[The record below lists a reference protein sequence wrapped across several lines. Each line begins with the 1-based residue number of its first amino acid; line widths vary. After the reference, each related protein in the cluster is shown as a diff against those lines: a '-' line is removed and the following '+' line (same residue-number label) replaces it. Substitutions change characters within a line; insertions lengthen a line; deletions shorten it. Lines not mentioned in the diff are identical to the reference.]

1 MENGLTEVHLVSL
14 PSEVKSLKLVDT
26 NHPNNKDSGD
36 ASSSR
41 TPSPTKKCHEMM
53 FIDDGTASSSSSS
66 ATSTK
71 EREKQRHTS
80 GDTDRQVNTLQCRLI
95 EPPPSLPPLPPP
107 PPPPPPISSEVCERS
122 PASSRRLPT
131 VVVLGYQ
138 RVVAESQAA
147 AERMHQQQQ
156 LLRQSTHP
164 TDCPLTLSIGSSGLI
179 DHGVPAS
186 PHGRDNRVRCP
197 PPDDLHYLAQPPP
210 PQSSPTNTSN
220 DTTISPVVSSPQSPL
235 ASPPP
240 PITLQGAASSDQ
252 SVSNSPLSSSPPDVG
267 PLWPMIGPKAVAE
280 DAESI
285 AESVYHQPP
294 KAADRSAAYRLARR
308 LFTLDGFKI
317 SDVAKHLCKRNDFS
331 QLVGEEF
338 ASFFD
343 FTDQTLDTAL
353 RHFMTKF
360 ALTGESQ
367 ERERILF
374 HFSRRYVA
382 CNPGDFVSDD
392 ACHTLVCALML
403 LNTDLHSQSVTRK
416 MSCQEFVSNLMELN
430 NGENGYSVDELKRL
444 YDAFKQEP
452 LRWPVVEMPTF
463 NLMYG
468 GPPMGPVS
476 SMLSTGLYGF
486 GMNGATTP
494 NGVGFVP
501 PPASTVV
508 SSPNLPAPSSASI
521 GSGLSSGQSA
531 PPYWQTAEPSLLA
544 AWTTAAAAAAA
555 GSGGSGGGAGGG
567 YLRQAVFTSQAVL
580 ANSSSVGAA
589 NNNNSTESGGDLLKL
604 FTNPFAD
611 MPKDI
616 SAREYM
622 RGFVM
627 RKCVME
633 SYGKRTA
640 MGKRGWKLFYARL
653 RDLML
658 YLYKDAETAATA
670 TRTEEMV
677 LSYMKQVYR
686 FQLHCQHLR
695 FYHEHQQRLQ
705 ASLTSPA
712 PPVSNPP
719 KSGDSS
725 SFTESTESASKM
737 NDEKVEVVEGVEN
750 TDEVV
755 EGRKKGEINS
765 GQSPPPPLQTPKSNG
780 APTMPSVLEQQLA
793 AAAFQ
798 LPPPPP
804 PPPPPEAIICIAH
817 AFACV
822 AEDYV
827 KKPNV
832 FRLKTKDGSEYLMQ
846 VNDAKELEYW
856 VDKINYV
863 AGLLSAPSL
872 PSAVGS
878 DQTFHRPI
886 LPAGVTHLGLHE
898 QLEGHQ
904 KLILELAGDLAELKR
919 RRMSAPSQ
927 PNLTYLSREPSAP
940 SPAPSSKSDSSAV
953 TVVSES
959 EVNQQ
964 LQQPPSSQLS
974 YIPDSV
980 LKSLQPSTAATLP
993 SFATHQPERSL
1004 SSAFSTASLG
1014 RRRKKNFNALRG
1026 GTGSEL
1032 AAQRAELDERV
1043 AFLEY
1048 ELVRY
1053 KTYSHLLEAELTRL
1067 QRLPPPQTQSS
1078 PQPPSSLPVYGA
1090 SPQIRGF
1097 WQVCGS
1103 ADLLE
1108 EPSGSDGGGGGGLT
1122 TVVAGLPP
1130 PPKRSYGSSMGI
1142 SSSGGM
1148 RQSRS
1153 HRMQYRQ
1160 YQMQRRQQQF
1170 YSPGPSLLTSA
1181 TVQNT
1186 HAEEETTPT
1195 TEAVEITSQGQENSL
1210 TAFYEVI

>member
-1 MENGLTEVHLVSL
+1 MFEPPGLNWTGLTHEHMNEYRIFTMEVLVSFIRGVTSL
-14 PSEVKSLKLVDT
+14 FGYTNRTRDWDDWLKVHCRGTQRLNNDCIEIGTCLFRHYENMECKKQEV
-26 NHPNNKDSGD
+26 G
-36 ASSSR
+36 
-41 TPSPTKKCHEMM
+41 
-53 FIDDGTASSSSSS
+53 
-66 ATSTK
+66 
-71 EREKQRHTS
+71 
-80 GDTDRQVNTLQCRLI
+80 
-95 EPPPSLPPLPPP
+95 
-107 PPPPPPISSEVCERS
+107 
-122 PASSRRLPT
+122 
-131 VVVLGYQ
+131 
-138 RVVAESQAA
+138 
-147 AERMHQQQQ
+147 
-156 LLRQSTHP
+156 
-164 TDCPLTLSIGSSGLI
+164 
-179 DHGVPAS
+179 
-186 PHGRDNRVRCP
+186 
-197 PPDDLHYLAQPPP
+197 
-210 PQSSPTNTSN
+210 
-220 DTTISPVVSSPQSPL
+220 
-235 ASPPP
+235 
-240 PITLQGAASSDQ
+240 
-252 SVSNSPLSSSPPDVG
+252 
-267 PLWPMIGPKAVAE
+267 
-280 DAESI
+280 
-285 AESVYHQPP
+285 
-294 KAADRSAAYRLARR
+294 
-308 LFTLDGFKI
+308 
-317 SDVAKHLCKRNDFS
+317 
-331 QLVGEEF
+331 
-338 ASFFD
+338 
-343 FTDQTLDTAL
+343 
-353 RHFMTKF
+353 
-360 ALTGESQ
+360 
-367 ERERILF
+367 
-374 HFSRRYVA
+374 
-382 CNPGDFVSDD
+382 D

-403 LNTDLHSQSVTRK
+403 LNTDLHSQTPFILLNRKCMSYIDFPLRWLVTMMTELHSVRSMTSSCEGQSHTFLSHLIVSAFQSVTRK

-452 LRWPVVEMPTF
+452 LRWPVRISTPTGSNFSVEMPTF

-501 PPASTVV
+501 PPASAVV

-544 AWTTAAAAAAA
+544 AWTTAA